1 MDSLMTLVV
10 FLSPPPGVIFLPVL
24 ASVPHRMHR
33 SSVRHNIGLR
43 PCISVLHDDYIVFV
57 QVVFHKRIQSI
68 ASGSGGLRKTG

>member
-10 FLSPPPGVIFLPVL
+10 FLSPPGVIFLPVP
-24 ASVPHRMHR
+24 ASVSHRMHR
-33 SSVRHNIGLR
+33 PCIRHNIGLR